1 MPATDWEDLDEF
13 LQIDEFATTAM
24 IDLQDGT
31 SRSVVGIFDDPFLNA
46 ELGEYE
52 LDTTRPRLTCKTVEV
67 AGVGR
72 GDEVSI
78 DGETFDVMTSPQ
90 GDGEGMSVLDL
101 ARRHG

>member
-1 MPATDWEDLDEF
+1 MPATDWENLDEF
-13 LQIDEFATTAM
+13 LQTDEFASTVM
-24 IDLQDGT
+24 ISLQSGV

-52 LDTTRPRLTCKTVEV
+52 LDTTRPRLTCKAIDVL
-67 AGVGR
+67 GVGR
-72 GDEVSI
+72 GDEVTI

-90 GDGEGMSVLDL
+90 LDGEGIAVLEM